1 MDGCKDGWK
10 LACVGLAAWIG
21 CIASSPGRGG
31 AADGR
36 AVTPVNQVLTPA
48 GRQVE
53 LPGLRAMQGSEP
65 YPEWATLAAQATDV
79 RRRLGPALHVTEAF
93 TITGLAYEKWY
104 EQQR

>member
-36 AVTPVNQVLTPA
+36 TVTPFNQVLTPA

-53 LPGLRAMQGSEP
+53 LPGLRP
-65 YPEWATLAAQATDV
+65 QAIALSPDG
-79 RRRLGPALHVTEAF
+79 RLLVTSGK
-93 TITGLAYEKWY
+93 THGV
-104 EQQR
+104 